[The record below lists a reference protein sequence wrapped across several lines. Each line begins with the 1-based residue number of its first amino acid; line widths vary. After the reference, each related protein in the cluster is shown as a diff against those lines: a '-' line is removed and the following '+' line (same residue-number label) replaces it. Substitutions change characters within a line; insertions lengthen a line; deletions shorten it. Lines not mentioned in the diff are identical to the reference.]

1 MHLPGWGSGSRLGE
15 RVAYSGAS
23 GRRCDASAVAAG
35 TGVSAAGRDA
45 AAGSDDPAISRARC
59 TACCRVFD
67 LPSFGITAARVVSL
81 AQASCR
87 ARRGSVGG
95 LGRAAV
101 VWASRPAQ

>member
-1 MHLPGWGSGSRLGE
+1 MGSGSPTQVLP
-15 RVAYSGAS
+15 VAVALH
-23 GRRCDASAVAAG
+23 SAVAAG

-87 ARRGSVGG
+87 ARRAVQWVG
-95 LGRAAV
+95 
-101 VWASRPAQ
+101 WARQP

>member
-1 MHLPGWGSGSRLGE
+1 MGE

-23 GRRCDASAVAAG
+23 GRRCVASAVAAG

-87 ARRGSVGG
+87 ARRAVQWVG
-95 LGRAAV
+95 
-101 VWASRPAQ
+101 WARQP

>member
-1 MHLPGWGSGSRLGE
+1 MGE

-23 GRRCDASAVAAG
+23 GRRCVASAVAAGTGVSAAG

-87 ARRGSVGG
+87 ARRAVQWVG
-95 LGRAAV
+95 
-101 VWASRPAQ
+101 WARQS